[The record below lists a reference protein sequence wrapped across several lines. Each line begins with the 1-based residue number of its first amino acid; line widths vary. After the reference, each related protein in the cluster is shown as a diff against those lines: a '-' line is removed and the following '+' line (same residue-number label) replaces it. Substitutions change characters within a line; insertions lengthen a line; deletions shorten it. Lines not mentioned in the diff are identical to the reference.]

1 MGYPNRY
8 TEIDE
13 KGDYMKMNFEYFQI
27 QKPALKLVRLEKVHT
42 KYRFICLVFMLPS

>member
-8 TEIDE
+8 TKIDE

-27 QKPALKLVRLEKVHT
+27 QKWVLKLVRLEKVP
-42 KYRFICLVFMLPS
+42 KKIGSFV

>member
-8 TEIDE
+8 TKIDE

-27 QKPALKLVRLEKVHT
+27 QKRVLKLVRLEKVH
-42 KYRFICLVFMLPS
+42 KKIGSFV